1 MYYRMLFRKEDGTLI
16 EINKN
21 ECKNDTIYYQKIMNA
36 KCSNNNLLKESNS
49 YTQKILI
56 CLLEEALNNSD
67 DQDEDKE

>member
-1 MYYRMLFRKEDGTLI
+1 MLFRKEDGALI

-21 ECKNDTIYYQKIMNA
+21 ECKNDVIYYKKIMNA

-49 YTQKILI
+49 YTQKILT

-67 DQDEDKE
+67 YQDENE

>member
-1 MYYRMLFRKEDGTLI
+1 MLFRKEDGTLI

-49 YTQKILI
+49 YTQKILT
-56 CLLEEALNNSD
+56 CLLEETLNNSD
-67 DQDEDKE
+67 YQDKNEE

>member
-1 MYYRMLFRKEDGTLI
+1 MLFRKEDGTLI

>member
-1 MYYRMLFRKEDGTLI
+1 MLFRKANGDLI

-21 ECKNDTIYYQKIMNA
+21 ECKNDTIYYKKIMNA

-67 DQDEDKE
+67 NQDEDKE